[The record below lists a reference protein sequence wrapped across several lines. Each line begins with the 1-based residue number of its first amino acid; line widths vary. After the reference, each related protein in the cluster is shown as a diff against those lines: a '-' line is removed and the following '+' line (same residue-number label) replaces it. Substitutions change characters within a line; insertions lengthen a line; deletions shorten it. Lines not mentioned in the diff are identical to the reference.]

1 MVCIDGHIA
10 DALHRLAGD
19 EMAQTGCCHGMA
31 QDISRARQSLIPRK
45 QALWNDLIWPIGL
58 FSTRFLL

>member
-1 MVCIDGHIA
+1 
-10 DALHRLAGD
+10 
-19 EMAQTGCCHGMA
+19 MA